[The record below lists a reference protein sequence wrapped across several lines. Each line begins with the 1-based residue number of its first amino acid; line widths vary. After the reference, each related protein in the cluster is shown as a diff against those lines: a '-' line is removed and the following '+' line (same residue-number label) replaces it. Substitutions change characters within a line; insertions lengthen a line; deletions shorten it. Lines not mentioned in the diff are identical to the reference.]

1 MATANAIL
9 EASAITTPKG
19 SLSLCYDQLGNK
31 YEVPLY
37 CFSFPSNITSGGL
50 NPDGGNTEEKKDV
63 TGEKEIRIRL
73 CNLGRDLELKV
84 NMEISNKVIELK
96 ESIEVKA
103 KENKAEFSKNKMRL
117 FINGREMKDDDKIC
131 DFVSG
136 NNELAVIMAMV
147 RNE

>member
-19 SLSLCYDQLGNK
+19 SLALCYDQLGNK

-50 NPDGGNTEEKKDV
+50 NPDGTNAEEKKDL

-84 NMEISNKVIELK
+84 QMEISNKVSDLK
-96 ESIEVKA
+96 ESVEGKA
-103 KENKAEFSKNKMRL
+103 KENKVEFSKNKMRL
-117 FINGREMKDDDKIC
+117 FISGREMKDEDKIC
-131 DFVSG
+131 DFVNG
-136 NNELAVIMAMV
+136 NNEIAVIMAMV
-147 RNE
+147 RND